1 MSTLKERINM
11 LESYNKYNFGKSHIW
26 LLGQGTIGPALLY
39 MILKLF
45 IIELNQITVI
55 DMKLDSEIRPAIDL
69 MVKITR
75 NQPNIINIMGSTHIK
90 KDNYLEIFKQVK
102 KNDLIIDCAND
113 INASDIINLCQ
124 EREAAYVNSAIEE
137 WNYKLIQD
145 PYSYTIHSRL
155 NKLRNFTDNIPNKKF
170 TAIVGSGCNPGMV
183 SIWAQVAVDKINEY
197 YGNKVM
203 KNAEELGIKTIH
215 ISEIDTQRSK
225 FPKRV
230 DEYCN
235 TWGSTSE
242 PLYEEA
248 LAPVEL
254 SLGTHEEIPKI
265 NVVKYDEKNKYLVLD
280 NLAINTYAQSYTPL
294 YGNYIGML
302 IRHEENI
309 TIGDKLSTYNNNN
322 NKTKTYSPSV
332 YYVYRPCNDT
342 LASISELKDKNYVY
356 QSTHRFLTD
365 DIIDGRDELGLSL
378 FLENGD
384 IFWIGSL
391 LDIAEARQIYSNQFS
406 KYMNATT
413 VQVVG
418 GYLSGIM
425 FVLDKHKNGE
435 TGLYVPEDMDY
446 KKVFNTMKFFYGDF
460 VFKKLENNEWDFR
473 NYNRNNK
480 FTKLKSEQI
489 IYTSTKWQLKDFLI
503 DSDRIIGINR
513 VNYFKFK

>member
-1 MSTLKERINM
+1 M
-11 LESYNKYNFGKSHIW
+11 LESYNKYNFGNSHIW
-26 LLGQGTIGPALLY
+26 LLGQGTIGPALLF

-45 IIELNQITVI
+45 NINLNQITVI
-55 DMKLDSEIRPAIDL
+55 DMKPEEEIRPAIDL
-69 MVKITR
+69 MVRILR
-75 NQPNIINIMGSTHIK
+75 NTPNIINIMGSTQIK
-90 KDNYLEIFKQVK
+90 KDNYLDIFKNLKV
-102 KNDLIIDCAND
+102 NDLIIDCAND
-113 INASDIINLCQ
+113 INANDIINLCQ
-124 EREAAYVNSAIEE
+124 QRSAAYVNSAIEE
-137 WNYKLIQD
+137 WDYKLVQD

-155 NKLRNFTDNIPNKKF
+155 NKLRTETNNIPNKKF

-183 SIWAQVAVDKINEY
+183 SVWAQIAIDKINES
-197 YGNKVM
+197 YGNTVM
-203 KNAEELGIKTIH
+203 KTAEELGIRTIH

-280 NLAINTYAQSYTPL
+280 NLAINTCAQSYTPL

-309 TIGDKLSTYNNNN
+309 TIGEKFSTYKN
-322 NKTKTYSPSV
+322 TGREIIKTYSPSV
-332 YYVYRPCNDT
+332 YYVYKPCNDT
-342 LASISELKDKNYVY
+342 LASISELKDKNFIY

-365 DIIDGRDELGLSL
+365 DIIDGRDELGLTF

-391 LDIAEARQIYSNQFS
+391 LDISEARQIFSNQFS

-425 FVLDKHKNGE
+425 FVMDKHKRGQN
-435 TGLYVPEDMDY
+435 GLYVPEDMDY
-446 KKVFNTMKFFYGDF
+446 KKVFETMKPFYGDF
-460 VFKKLENNEWDFR
+460 IFKKLEKKEWDFR
-473 NYNRNNK
+473 NYNRNSK
-480 FTKLKSEQI
+480 FSKYSNLKNEQSLESRSE
-489 IYTSTKWQLKDFLI
+489 SKWQLKDFLI
-503 DSDRIIGINR
+503 DSDKIIGINR
-513 VNYFKFK
+513 INYYKFK